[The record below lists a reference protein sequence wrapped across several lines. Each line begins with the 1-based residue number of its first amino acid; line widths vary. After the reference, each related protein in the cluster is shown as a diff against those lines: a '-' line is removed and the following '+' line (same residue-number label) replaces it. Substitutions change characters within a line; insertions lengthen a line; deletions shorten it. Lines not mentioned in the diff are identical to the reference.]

1 MGIRQSLKKELMGI
15 DASVVMTADD
25 IRDSLATAIKHDPTF
40 SKANFA
46 LMSRF
51 NENHSL
57 LGAGLPGKETVL
69 VFERH
74 RLFKEVL
81 YNRISVINWV
91 TELGGKLQF

>member
-1 MGIRQSLKKELMGI
+1 
-15 DASVVMTADD
+15 MTAEDV
-25 IRDSLATAIKHDPTF
+25 RDELSAAIKHDPKV

-51 NENHSL
+51 NENHAL
-57 LGAGLPGKETVL
+57 LCADLPGKEAAL

-91 TELGGKLQF
+91 TELGGKL